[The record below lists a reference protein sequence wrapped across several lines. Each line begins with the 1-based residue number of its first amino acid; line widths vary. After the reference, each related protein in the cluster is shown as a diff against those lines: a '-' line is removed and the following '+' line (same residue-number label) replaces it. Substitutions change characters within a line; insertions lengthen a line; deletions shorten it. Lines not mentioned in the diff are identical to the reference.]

1 MASKSQ
7 DGSTARMAATEES
20 VSAYGGSGLAIHS
33 GPVPAALA
41 QIRAGRDAESVSS
54 GLTWSEFEEFCA
66 EALAAA
72 GYSVRRNVQ
81 LTKPRRQ
88 LDLLAE
94 SATMGLSIDCKHW
107 RRGVGPA
114 TLKRLVLAQAE
125 RTRQYKTR
133 LDATEKG
140 ILPMLLTMVDNGTR
154 IVNGVPVVPLF
165 ALRDF
170 LATVNRFDEALLFV

>member
-1 MASKSQ
+1 MSPTRGALVLEEPRL
-7 DGSTARMAATEES
+7 ARRPGA
-20 VSAYGGSGLAIHS
+20 
-33 GPVPAALA
+33 VPAALA
-41 QIRAGRDAESVSS
+41 QIRAGRDAEMASR

-66 EALAAA
+66 DAFAAA
-72 GYSVRRNVQ
+72 GYAVQRNVQ
-81 LTKPRRQ
+81 MTKPRRQ

-94 SATMGLSIDCKHW
+94 SATMCLSIDCKHW
-107 RRGVGPA
+107 RRGVG
-114 TLKRLVLAQAE
+114 TRSLERLALAQAE

-154 IVNGVPVVPLF
+154 IVSGVPVVPLF

-170 LATVNRFDEALLFV
+170 LATVNRFDDSLLFV

>member
-1 MASKSQ
+1 MASQSR
-7 DGSTARMAATEES
+7 DGSSSRLAPSDGLES
-20 VSAYGGSGLAIHS
+20 LSGES
-33 GPVPAALA
+33 GAGREPRAVLAALA

-72 GYSVRRNVQ
+72 GYSVRRNVRMRS
-81 LTKPRRQ
+81 PRRQ

-94 SATMGLSIDCKHW
+94 SSTMGLSIDCKHW
-107 RRGVGPA
+107 RRGVGLA
-114 TLKRLVLAQAE
+114 TLERLALAQAE

-140 ILPMLLTMVDNGTR
+140 ILPMLLTMVDNVTR
-154 IVNGVPVVPLF
+154 VVHGVPVVPLF

-170 LATVNRFDEALLFV
+170 LATVNRFDDALLFV

>member
-1 MASKSQ
+1 MAPQSREESPP
-7 DGSTARMAATEES
+7 RMAPRNES
-20 VSAYGGSGLAIHS
+20 VSLSKRLDSREPGAVL
-33 GPVPAALA
+33 AALA

-72 GYSVRRNVQ
+72 GYFVRRNVM
-81 LTKPRRQ
+81 LRKPRRQ

-94 SATMGLSIDCKHW
+94 SSTMGLTIDCKHW
-107 RRGVGPA
+107 RRGMGLA
-114 TLKRLVLAQAE
+114 TLERLTLAQAE

-133 LDATEKG
+133 LDATDKG

-154 IVNGVPVVPLF
+154 IVNGVPIVPLF

-170 LATVNRFDEALLFV
+170 LATVNRFDDALLFV